1 MKTATWGYFAKFES
15 GVIIESQNLKSL
27 YYAVKCELRC
37 QFGHSLFYDYGEV
50 VIKEGVRL
58 DWVEDGKNYFEYVE
72 IRPVLSMRCSSTDRV
87 TNFSVMKEV

>member
-1 MKTATWGYFAKFES
+1 MKTARWCYFAKFED
-15 GVIIESQNLKSL
+15 GTIIESQNLKSV

-50 VIKEGVRL
+50 SISEGVRL
-58 DWVEDGKNYFEYVE
+58 DWVENGKDYFNYVE
-72 IRPVLSMRCSSTDRV
+72 IKPILSMRCSSDDYV